1 MEPHVSRETF
11 IGGFSMYIAPG
22 TSVRLLRNIPLDSTY
37 NHTIYFG
44 SRSAQTSYFSSMA
57 KYSLN
62 EYKVKASVIKA
73 LAVIRPY
80 RPCVY
85 HPFYGW
91 YLFLQ
96 IENLFS
102 AGDKHAMSKLL
113 NIKNAL
119 CGGRKHEI
127 YCA

>member
-1 MEPHVSRETF
+1 M
-11 IGGFSMYIAPG
+11 
-22 TSVRLLRNIPLDSTY
+22 
-37 NHTIYFG
+37 
-44 SRSAQTSYFSSMA
+44 
-57 KYSLN
+57 
-62 EYKVKASVIKA
+62 KASVIKA

-91 YLFLQ
+91 YLFLQIENLFLQ

>member
-1 MEPHVSRETF
+1 
-11 IGGFSMYIAPG
+11 
-22 TSVRLLRNIPLDSTY
+22 
-37 NHTIYFG
+37 
-44 SRSAQTSYFSSMA
+44 
-57 KYSLN
+57 
-62 EYKVKASVIKA
+62 VKASVIKA

-91 YLFLQ
+91 YLFLQIENLFLQIENLFLQ